1 MSTLM
6 LMYRCTHVN
15 LKIIQDFAS
24 ERAGEVMVQ
33 LSNYEWKIM
42 NLIWEEE
49 PRTITQLTKA
59 LTDETG
65 WSKHTVITYLKR
77 LEAKGAVRYEE
88 GERAKLF
95 YADISRKEAQLQE
108 IDSFLNKAFSGSLGL
123 MVKTMIK
130 DEKLSEEEIE
140 ELEDM
145 LKRAKGE

>member
-1 MSTLM
+1 
-6 LMYRCTHVN
+6 
-15 LKIIQDFAS
+15 
-24 ERAGEVMVQ
+24 MVQ

-77 LEAKGAVRYEE
+77 LEAKGAARYEE

-95 YADISRKEAQLQE
+95 FADISRKEAQLQE

>member
-1 MSTLM
+1 M
-6 LMYRCTHVN
+6 
-15 LKIIQDFAS
+15 I
-24 ERAGEVMVQ
+24 Q
-33 LSNYEWKIM
+33 LSNYEWKMM
-42 NLIWEEE
+42 NLIWEKE
-49 PRTITQLTKA
+49 PRTIMELTKA
-59 LTDETG
+59 LAEETG

-95 YADISRKEAQLQE
+95 FADISRKEAQLQE
-108 IDSFLNKAFSGSLGL
+108 IDSFLNKAFSGSLGM

-130 DEKLSEEEIE
+130 DEKLSEKEIE

>member
-1 MSTLM
+1 M
-6 LMYRCTHVN
+6 LMYGYTHVN

-95 YADISRKEAQLQE
+95 FADISRKEAQLQE

>member
-1 MSTLM
+1 MKIPKNDRRKRLNITE
-6 LMYRCTHVN
+6 N
-15 LKIIQDFAS
+15 LTGGTI
-24 ERAGEVMVQ
+24 VQ

-95 YADISRKEAQLQE
+95 FADISRKEAQLQE

-130 DEKLSEEEIE
+130 DEKLSEKEIE

>member
-1 MSTLM
+1 MSTPM
-6 LMYRCTHVN
+6 LIYRYTHVN

-95 YADISRKEAQLQE
+95 FADISRKDAQLQE

>member
-1 MSTLM
+1 
-6 LMYRCTHVN
+6 
-15 LKIIQDFAS
+15 
-24 ERAGEVMVQ
+24 MVQ

-95 YADISRKEAQLQE
+95 FADISRKEAQLQE

>member
-1 MSTLM
+1 MYTLM
-6 LMYRCTHVN
+6 LMYRYTHVN

-95 YADISRKEAQLQE
+95 FADISRKEAQLQE

-130 DEKLSEEEIE
+130 DEKLSKKEIE

>member
-1 MSTLM
+1 
-6 LMYRCTHVN
+6 
-15 LKIIQDFAS
+15 
-24 ERAGEVMVQ
+24 MVQ

-95 YADISRKEAQLQE
+95 FADISRKETQLQE

-130 DEKLSEEEIE
+130 DEKLSEKEIE

>member
-95 YADISRKEAQLQE
+95 FADISRKDAQLQE

>member
-1 MSTLM
+1 MENDELNMGKRTPDNYGAYQSPCGRDRVVKTYGDYLFK
-6 LMYRCTHVN
+6 TSG
-15 LKIIQDFAS
+15 S
-24 ERAGEVMVQ
+24 EG
-33 LSNYEWKIM
+33 S
-42 NLIWEEE
+42 
-49 PRTITQLTKA
+49 
-59 LTDETG
+59 
-65 WSKHTVITYLKR
+65 S
-77 LEAKGAVRYEE
+77 YEE

-95 YADISRKEAQLQE
+95 FADISRKEAQLQE

>member
-1 MSTLM
+1 MYTLM
-6 LMYRCTHVN
+6 LMYRYTHVN

-95 YADISRKEAQLQE
+95 FADISRKEAQLQE

-123 MVKTMIK
+123 MVKTI
-130 DEKLSEEEIE
+130 SFQ
-140 ELEDM
+140 
-145 LKRAKGE
+145 KRRFRN

>member
-6 LMYRCTHVN
+6 LMYRYTHVN
-15 LKIIQDFAS
+15 LKTIQDFAS

-95 YADISRKEAQLQE
+95 FADISRKDAQLQE

-123 MVKTMIK
+123 MIKTMIK

>member
-1 MSTLM
+1 
-6 LMYRCTHVN
+6 
-15 LKIIQDFAS
+15 
-24 ERAGEVMVQ
+24 MVQ

-95 YADISRKEAQLQE
+95 FADISRKEAQLQE

-130 DEKLSEEEIE
+130 DEKLSEKEIE

>member
-1 MSTLM
+1 M
-6 LMYRCTHVN
+6 
-15 LKIIQDFAS
+15 I
-24 ERAGEVMVQ
+24 Q
-33 LSNYEWKIM
+33 LSNYEWKMM
-42 NLIWEEE
+42 NLIWEKE
-49 PRTITQLTKA
+49 PRTITELTKA
-59 LTDETG
+59 LAEETG

-95 YADISRKEAQLQE
+95 FADISRKEAQLQE
-108 IDSFLNKAFSGSLGL
+108 IDSFLNKVFSGSLGL